1 MINDW
6 VISLCAWGSNYHE
19 KLLKVALPSI
29 NAALEYANISA
40 QFYIYTDDEKA
51 LCGAYL
57 RGDVE
62 FRPVDH
68 AKEADHYRTYG
79 NCDQTTL
86 QTAPEDCRI
95 AFLTS
100 DIIVNL
106 EFFANAEKRFAQGKR
121 AIIGSAARTLAA
133 LEDCPIG
140 LPARK
145 LLDWSFSRERRH
157 PVTEGCFW
165 GRGRNLVAWCTYF
178 EGPHGI
184 VAHAFHLHPFAV
196 VNDRVLYFNGVTCD
210 LDLIDRFTHDE
221 LYVACDPEEFAFAEI
236 SGLEKVIPQ
245 LPAPISI
252 ISIANWAKNWT
263 TPMQRFLF
271 THRIVVQGDGSD
283 HLDEGPCED
292 ILTLLKA
299 MG

>member
-1 MINDW
+1 MW
-6 VISLCAWGSNYHE
+6 VISLCAWSPPYHE
-19 KLLKVALPSI
+19 KLIKVALPSI

-40 QFYIYTDDEKA
+40 QFYVYTDDKKA
-51 LCGAYL
+51 LSGAYF

-68 AKEADHYRTYG
+68 AREGDHYQTYG
-79 NCDQTTL
+79 RCDLTTL
-86 QTAPEDCRI
+86 QTAPEDCKI

-100 DIIVNL
+100 DILVNL

-121 AIIGSAARTLAA
+121 AIIGHAARTLAA
-133 LEDCPIG
+133 PEDCPIG

-157 PVTEGCFW
+157 PVTAGCMW
-165 GRGRNLVAWCTYF
+165 GTGRNLVAWCTYF

-184 VAHAFHLHPFAV
+184 VARAFHLHPFAV
-196 VNDRVLYFNGVTCD
+196 VNDRVLYFDKFTVD
-210 LDLIDRFTHDE
+210 LDLIERFTYDE
-221 LYVACDPEEFAFAEI
+221 LYVAVDPDEFSWAEI
-236 SGLEKVIPQ
+236 SGPEKTIPQ
-245 LPAPISI
+245 LSQPISVVS
-252 ISIANWAKNWT
+252 ISNWAKHFA
-263 TPMQRFLF
+263 TPVQRFLF

-292 ILTLLKA
+292 ILALLKA

>member
-1 MINDW
+1 MW

-51 LCGAYL
+51 LSGANF

-68 AKEADHYRTYG
+68 AREADHYRTYG

-86 QTAPEDCRI
+86 QTAPEDAMI

-100 DIIVNL
+100 DIIISR
-106 EFFANAEKRFAQGKR
+106 EFFSASEKRFAEGKSC
-121 AIIGSAARTLAA
+121 IIGTAARTLAHPDTA
-133 LEDCPIG
+133 PPG
-140 LPARK
+140 LTSRD
-145 LLDWSFSRERRH
+145 LLNWSFDPVRRH
-157 PVTEGCFW
+157 PVTDGCIF
-165 GRGRNLVAWCTYF
+165 GVGKNIVTWCLYF
-178 EGPHGI
+178 PGPHGV
-184 VAHAFHLHPFAV
+184 VARAFHLHPFSL
-196 VNDRVLYFNGVTCD
+196 VNNRCLWFNRETID
-210 LDLIDRFTHDE
+210 LDLMERFSYDE
-221 LYVACDPEEFAFAEI
+221 VHVVVDADEMAFAEI
-236 SGLEKVIPQ
+236 SGSEK
-245 LPAPISI
+245 SI
-252 ISIANWAKNWT
+252 LQTVPLSVTSVAYWARNFA
-263 TPMQRFLF
+263 TPMQRWLF
-271 THRIVVQGDGSD
+271 GHRIVVQGDGSD

-292 ILTLLKA
+292 ILALLKA

>member
-1 MINDW
+1 MW
-6 VISLCAWGSNYHE
+6 VISLCAWGKSYHE

-29 NAALEYANISA
+29 NAALGYANISDA
-40 QFYIYTDDEKA
+40 QFYLYTDDPKA
-51 LCGAYL
+51 FAGAIFW
-57 RGDVE
+57 GNVD

-68 AKEADHYRTYG
+68 ARSLDHYRTYG
-79 NCDQTTL
+79 RCDLTTL

-100 DIIVNL
+100 DILVNI
-106 EFFANAEKRFAQGKR
+106 EFFANAEKQFAQGKK

-133 LEDCPIG
+133 PEDCPKG
-140 LPARK
+140 LSARQ

-178 EGPHGI
+178 EGPRGI
-184 VAHAFHLHPFAV
+184 VARAFHLHPFAV
-196 VNDRVLYFNGVTCD
+196 VNDRVLYFDKFTVD
-210 LDLIDRFTHDE
+210 LDLIERFSYGE
-221 LYVACDPEEFAFAEI
+221 LYVAVDPDEFAFAEI
-236 SGLEKVIPQ
+236 SGLEKAIPQ
-245 LPAPISI
+245 LPQTISVP
-252 ISIANWAKNWT
+252 SIVNWARHWT
-263 TPMQRFLF
+263 TPMQRWLF
-271 THRIVVQGDGSD
+271 EHRIVVQGDGSD

-292 ILTLLKA
+292 ILSLLRA